1 MAFEFHDINI
11 IYNFIIK
18 KKFVLFFFWLFKHF
32 LKFLLHLNHM
42 LVCIHITNMKFPLFF
57 FGYMKRIMQSESSLK
72 REFMKKWLM
81 GLQKCSSSEEKMT
94 LLERKKAIKLSADL
108 AMASARNSNSYSTK
122 FSWSR
127 ALISEASKATETSF
141 LAKRI
146 LGPGQPELS
155 SDQAHNDSSINNGT
169 RRSTRIGSRTKVGIV
184 HKKKKKKIVWMKIQ
198 SVKNS
203 YKVRARAIAKRLVK
217 KRTQVLKGLV
227 PGGEAMD
234 ENSLIKEALDYV
246 VSLRAQVDVMHHLA
260 NSPQLLNHNK

>member
-1 MAFEFHDINI
+1 M
-11 IYNFIIK
+11 
-18 KKFVLFFFWLFKHF
+18 
-32 LKFLLHLNHM
+32 
-42 LVCIHITNMKFPLFF
+42 
-57 FGYMKRIMQSESSLK
+57 MQSESSLK

-81 GLQKCSSSEEKMT
+81 GLQKCSSSEEKMS

-108 AMASARNSNSYSTK
+108 AMASTRMSNSYTRK

-127 ALISEASKATETSF
+127 ALISEASKATETGF

-146 LGPGQPELS
+146 LGPGQPELLS
-155 SDQAHNDSSINNGT
+155 QAHHGSSPNNGT
-169 RRSTRIGSRTKVGIV
+169 RRSTRIGSRTKVGSV
-184 HKKKKKKIVWMKIQ
+184 FKKKKKKKSVSMKIQ

-217 KRTQVLKGLV
+217 KRTQILKGLV

-234 ENSLIKEALDYV
+234 ENSLIKEALDYI